1 LLAICKII
9 INHFLF
15 VIVPSYNQPKFCPS
29 ATWNPNAI
37 TIANNNTIGSFPY
50 DIFVD
55 INNTVYV
62 TEQGNNRVQ
71 VWLEGNMT
79 PTRTISGGLNSPLG
93 TFVTLN
99 GDIYIDNS
107 MFNGRIDKWT
117 LNATNS
123 TTVMYVSGTCFGL
136 FIDIEENLY
145 CSMDPP
151 NQVIKKSLHNNANTF
166 FIVARTGTAG
176 SASNMLNGARGIF
189 VDSNLNLYVADCWNN
204 RIQLFPAGQSNG
216 TTIIINGSNAALSLY
231 IPTAVVLDFDGY
243 LFIADYGNSRIL
255 GSGPTGFRCIV
266 GCTASTGS
274 APNQLHY
281 PASFSFDSSG
291 NLFVIDCGN
300 NRLQKFLLLSNSCGK
315 F

>member
-1 LLAICKII
+1 
-9 INHFLF
+9 
-15 VIVPSYNQPKFCPS
+15 
-29 ATWNPNAI
+29 
-37 TIANNNTIGSFPY
+37 
-50 DIFVD
+50 
-55 INNTVYV
+55 V

-71 VWLEGNMT
+71 IWLEGSLT
-79 PTRTISGGLNSPLG
+79 PTRTISAGFSLPLSI
-93 TFVTLN
+93 FVTLN

-107 MFNGRIDKWT
+107 FFNGRIDKWT

-123 TTVMYVSGTCFGL
+123 TTVMYVNGTCFGL

-166 FIVARTGTAG
+166 FIVAGTGTAG

-189 VDSNLNLYVADCWNN
+189 VDSNLNLYVADCHNN

-216 TTIIINGSNAALSLY
+216 TTIIINGSNAPLSLNT
-231 IPTAVVLDFDGY
+231 PTAVVLDFDGY

-266 GCTASTGS
+266 GCTNAAGS
-274 APNQLHY
+274 ASNQLNL
-281 PASFSFDSSG
+281 PDSIGFDSYG
-291 NLFVIDCGN
+291 NLFVVDCNN
-300 NRLQKFLLLSNSCGK
+300 NRLQKFLLLTNSCGK
-315 F
+315 FILFLKII